1 MLKVKVLTRN
11 CIFLKTNSSLVKVEH
26 LVPNTTYNV
35 FGTVIDEAEYSY
47 ATKNDTFIVKTLERN
62 FVPGNITNVRI
73 GKFMFNHNTSL
84 LDVEIE
90 WDPAKG
96 ATNL

>member
-1 MLKVKVLTRN
+1 M
-11 CIFLKTNSSLVKVEH
+11 KTTSSLVKIEH

-35 FGTVIDEAEYSY
+35 FGTVINEAEYSY
-47 ATKNDTFIVKTLERN
+47 VTKNDTFVVKTLDRN
-62 FVPGNITNVRI
+62 FMPGNITNVRI
-73 GKFMFNHNTSL
+73 GKFVLNQNTNL

-96 ATNL
+96 DEYMFHSFSIISMSFHI